1 MRMLLGHGRWLYA
14 LALLQLLGG
23 PLVVSMVMLL
33 GEPGEDATAI
43 IRSGRAVT
51 VVSMNQASSANA
63 PGTEINMGETLPWQ
77 KPVKEPPTQGKAKTQ
92 WSVESASRVRIYPP
106 ESARLAIVESRVT
119 FWKLGAGPPA
129 PPPRWV

>member
-1 MRMLLGHGRWLYA
+1 MLLGHGRWLYA

-23 PLVVSMVMLL
+23 PLVVSVVMLL
-33 GEPGEDATAI
+33 GEPGADERADVCGARSASVVAMNHAIPADA
-43 IRSGRAVT
+43 SGEEI
-51 VVSMNQASSANA
+51 
-63 PGTEINMGETLPWQ
+63 TESETLPWQ
-77 KPVKEPPTQGKAKTQ
+77 KPVTEPPTQGKSKTQ

-106 ESARLAIVESRVT
+106 ESTRLEIVEPRVT